1 MESDL
6 KPGSVPCVYFKWE
19 VVVKEDMGNENGK
32 GEEPEGRL
40 GELCRGRKQ
49 SLRSNVGRE
58 LENGR
63 EPQKWKSQ
71 QNVEREKRERSH
83 LEERSNFSGCCCR
96 AAPRCRPLCC
106 SRVNLS
112 FCHYPYHR
120 FLSRELSIIGLEC
133 LSFACSCSGSWRPM
147 WRLGFWWGASLKQS
161 FSQC

>member
-71 QNVEREKRERSH
+71 QNVEREKKREESFRR
-83 LEERSNFSGCCCR
+83 EEQF
-96 AAPRCRPLCC
+96 
-106 SRVNLS
+106 
-112 FCHYPYHR
+112 
-120 FLSRELSIIGLEC
+120 
-133 LSFACSCSGSWRPM
+133 
-147 WRLGFWWGASLKQS
+147 
-161 FSQC
+161 